1 MELYEVTYQGPEISD
16 PALFE
21 SLPEDLREMLSQVN
35 GFIQFGG
42 GFHLRGVCQEPEWHS
57 LQEAWTG
64 SLALSKLF
72 PEVRESDIPF
82 AQDALGDQYLLRDE
96 QVIHLSA
103 ETGEVDELEVDFL
116 TFLAA
121 IQEDPMEALQL
132 MPLED
137 FWEEGGELEPGQ
149 LLSAYPPFCTVEAE
163 SGVDYKPI
171 PMRDRLV
178 FRAHLA
184 AQLKDVPDGAEIELV
199 PEP

>member
-16 PALFE
+16 PALLE
-21 SLPEDLREMLSQVN
+21 RLPEELRDLLSQVN

-42 GFHLRGVCQEPEWHS
+42 GFHVRGVCQEPEWHS

-72 PEVRESDIPF
+72 PGVRETDIPF
-82 AQDALGDQYLLRDE
+82 AQDALGDQYLLRDD
-96 QVIHLSA
+96 QVVHLAA

-116 TFLAA
+116 TFLHA

-163 SGVDYKPI
+163 NGVDLKAI
-171 PMRDRLV
+171 PVRDRLT
-178 FRAHLA
+178 FLSNLA
-184 AQLKDVPDGAEIELV
+184 EQLKDVPDGAEIELV